1 MARETLNFSP
11 ITLPPLLSERL
22 FKWFWFIIAH
32 RGPQGSSVRPVDGS
46 GWIGGGEQD
55 LAFFGQTAV
64 RDLTDFS
71 YGYVW

>member
-1 MARETLNFSP
+1 MARETLNFSL
-11 ITLPPLLSERL
+11 ITLPPSLSERL

-32 RGPQGSSVRPVDGS
+32 CGPKGSSVRLVDGS
-46 GWIGGGEQD
+46 GWMGEEQN

>member
-1 MARETLNFSP
+1 MARETLNFSL
-11 ITLPPLLSERL
+11 ITLPPSLSERL

-32 RGPQGSSVRPVDGS
+32 QGPNESSVRLLDGM
-46 GWIGGGEQD
+46 GGEQD